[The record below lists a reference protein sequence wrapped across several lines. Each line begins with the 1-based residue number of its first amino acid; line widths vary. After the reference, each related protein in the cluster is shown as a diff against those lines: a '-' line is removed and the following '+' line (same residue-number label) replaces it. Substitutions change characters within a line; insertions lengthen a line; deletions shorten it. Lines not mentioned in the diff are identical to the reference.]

1 MSTPTGYQDRTFK
14 SRELLSPKA
23 QGDFVMVRRQHWRV
37 KPVLLRPNLF
47 HVGSGFVF
55 ILHPSSTPLNMRVPI
70 GIMKFAF
77 PLPALCHHQ
86 THSLSSFGWCG
97 SVAWLPAWQSKGHW
111 SNSQSGHIPGVQACE
126 RKPIT
131 LCLTQAGFSPTLLAP
146 HPLSKGKWMKS
157 LKKFWY

>member
-1 MSTPTGYQDRTFK
+1 MSTPTGYQERTFK

-23 QGDFVMVRRQHWRV
+23 QGDFLMVSPQYWRV

-86 THSLSSFGWCG
+86 THSLSSFEKGIRIQYQPWLVWLSG
-97 SVAWLPAWQSKGHW
+97 LTSSLGIERSLVQFPVRAHAWG
-111 SNSQSGHIPGVQACE
+111 
-126 RKPIT
+126 
-131 LCLTQAGFSPTLLAP
+131 AGMWEETDHPMSHTSRFLS
-146 HPLSKGKWMKS
+146 HSSCPLSS
-157 LKKFWY
+157 L